1 MKVSEVI
8 SMIKPLA
15 VSDAEGDAI
24 KRQAD
29 ELRKRKQV
37 IKVSKARQQL
47 AKAQQAQSELQNVG
61 ALSIAG
67 AAPTKPLQ

>member
-47 AKAQQAQSELQNVG
+47 AKAQQSQSELQNVG
-61 ALSIAG
+61 A
-67 AAPTKPLQ
+67 

>member
-15 VSDAEGDAI
+15 ISDAEGDAI
-24 KRQAD
+24 KRQAN

-47 AKAQQAQSELQNVG
+47 AKAQQSQSELQNVG
-61 ALSIAG
+61 A
-67 AAPTKPLQ
+67 